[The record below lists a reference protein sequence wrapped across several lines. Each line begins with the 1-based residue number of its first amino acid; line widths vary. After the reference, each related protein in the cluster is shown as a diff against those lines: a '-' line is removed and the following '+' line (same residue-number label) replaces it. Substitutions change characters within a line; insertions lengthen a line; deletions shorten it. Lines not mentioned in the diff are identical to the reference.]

1 MQRERDALQ
10 AQIRQADALERI
22 ALALEGLLTF
32 MHPAAD
38 TPVVE
43 EPEVNDGTK

>member
-22 ALALEGLLTF
+22 ADALEKLLSSASQQ
-32 MHPAAD
+32 PVEAPEEAD
-38 TPVVE
+38 
-43 EPEVNDGTK
+43 DGTE